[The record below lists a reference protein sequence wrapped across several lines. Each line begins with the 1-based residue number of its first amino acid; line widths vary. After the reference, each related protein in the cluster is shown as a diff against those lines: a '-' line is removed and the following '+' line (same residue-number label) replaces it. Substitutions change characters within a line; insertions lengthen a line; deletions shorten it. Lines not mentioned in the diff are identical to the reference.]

1 MRISNVVI
9 VTSFLGLLVSF
20 WNRNDL
26 PRNVDFLPAVLDEPR
41 QTATR
46 ARPFDASFD
55 GVDYLVEPEYA
66 YDLAGMVV
74 SYRHHDNN
82 SRMHFLANDHLNM
95 LDVCVVWGDSA
106 TGEHLH
112 KINFWN
118 GIFTCNVRTRDH
130 EAWQAFSME
139 QLSNNHLI
147 SDDDGIRDQV
157 KAIRVGDQIRVRGY
171 LASYSS
177 ENGGKRGTSTTRTD
191 AGDGACETVF
201 VEQFDIIAA
210 ATSNWR
216 ISMWISMAILA
227 LGLIVHFKRPYR
239 PYRECQ

>member
-1 MRISNVVI
+1 MA
-9 VTSFLGLLVSF
+9 SFLALLVSF

-41 QTATR
+41 QTGTR
-46 ARPFDASFD
+46 TRPFEASFN
-55 GVDYLVEPEYA
+55 GVDYLVEPEFA

-74 SYRHHDNN
+74 SYRHHDSN

-106 TGEHLH
+106 TGQNLH

-118 GIFTCNVRTRDH
+118 GIFTCNVRTRDN
-130 EAWQAFSME
+130 EAWQAFRME

-147 SDDDGIRDQV
+147 SDDDEIRDRV
-157 KAIRVGDQIRVRGY
+157 KAIRVGDQIRVQGY

-177 ENGGKRGTSTTRTD
+177 EKGGKRGTSTTRTD
-191 AGDGACETVF
+191 TGDGACETVF
-201 VEQFDIIAA
+201 VEKFDIIAA
-210 ATSNWR
+210 TSSKWR
-216 ISMWISMAILA
+216 ISMWVSMIILA
-227 LGLIVHFKRPYR
+227 LGLVVHFKRPYR
-239 PYRECQ
+239 PYRENQ